1 MANIPELNVIGIIQ
15 IEANFIT
22 VFRYEN
28 LDLHPQTMCERM
40 IAHSFHDKL
49 QYLADRPDGLI
60 AARKYFASQRRK
72 SISL

>member
-15 IEANFIT
+15 TEADFIT

-60 AARKYFASQRRK
+60 TAKKYFTNQRKK